1 MAPENVVVALK
12 QLARIDGIKTPA
24 TILAD
29 GFKYLLSL
37 TFPRDR
43 RLEAAVDF

>member
-29 GFKYLLSL
+29 GFKMFQVFVVVNL
-37 TFPRDR
+37 P
-43 RLEAAVDF
+43 